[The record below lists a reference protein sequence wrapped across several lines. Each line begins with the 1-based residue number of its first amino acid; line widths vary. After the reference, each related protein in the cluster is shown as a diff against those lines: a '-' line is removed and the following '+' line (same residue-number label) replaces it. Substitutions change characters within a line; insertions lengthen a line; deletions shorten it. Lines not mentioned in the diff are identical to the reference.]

1 MLGLVGF
8 GLVMVYSASAITA
21 QDKLGDSFY
30 FLKRQATAAGIGF
43 LGMAVAM
50 KLGYRRMA
58 RLAYPLLVLAVI
70 LLLIA
75 VLIPGLGT
83 TVGGA
88 RRWLRVPGISVQ
100 PAEIAKV
107 AWVIYL
113 AYSLAKKREKVQH
126 FSIGFLPHLGIAGF
140 LVILCM
146 LEPDFGS
153 SVALLFLM
161 FVMLFAA
168 GAKLSYLVGLGAA
181 RALPFAY
188 HAIASSPY
196 RMKRITAFF
205 DPWANRQG
213 SGYQVAESLMSIG
226 SGGLTGLGLGDGRQK
241 LFFLPEAHTDF
252 IFAIIGEELGL
263 LGVAA
268 LISLYGL
275 VIWRG
280 IRASLN
286 ASEPFGTYLGLGIT
300 SLIAFQAVVNMAVAM
315 GLVPTKG
322 LTLPFISYGGSSLI
336 MLMGAAGLL
345 LSISATA
352 ETVPSGACTAQ
363 SRPRHECRA
372 CSRWSGGHCVRVL
385 IAGGGTGGHLFPGIA
400 LAEEVVTRHPKNDVV
415 FVGTDPRP
423 RGPRGAAERLRVRG
437 HSIARPQGHGR
448 SQAAA
453 GAADA
458 AVELLSV
465 AVAAAQV
472 QARRGRRRGRLFV
485 GPGGDGRVAAAD
497 AHRDS
502 GAERAARPHQQDPR
516 PLREGRSS

>member
-1 MLGLVGF
+1 MNDSRKATIAYDPVLLAAIFGLVGF
-8 GLVMVYSASAITA
+8 GLVMVYSSSAITA
-21 QDKLGDSFY
+21 QDKLGDGFF
-30 FLKRQATAAGIGF
+30 FLKRQAFAAA
-43 LGMAVAM
+43 LGLVAMAVSM

-58 RLAYPLLVLAVI
+58 RLAYPLLVIAVI
-70 LLLIA
+70 LLIA
-75 VLIPGLGT
+75 VLIPGIGT
-83 TVGGA
+83 KVGGA
-88 RRWLRVPGISVQ
+88 KRWIRFPGVSIQ

-113 AYSLAKKREKVQH
+113 SYSLAKKREKVQH

-168 GAKLSYLVGLGAA
+168 GAKLSWLVGSVLLAI
-181 RALPFAY
+181 PFAY
-188 HAIASSPY
+188 TAIATSEY
-196 RMKRITAFF
+196 RMKRITAFL

-226 SGGLTGLGLGDGRQK
+226 SGGVSGLGLGDGRQK

-286 ASEPFGTYLGLGIT
+286 ATEPFGTYLGLGIT
-300 SLIAFQAVVNMAVAM
+300 ALIGFQAVVNMSVAM

-345 LSISATA
+345 LSIS
-352 ETVPSGACTAQ
+352 
-363 SRPRHECRA
+363 
-372 CSRWSGGHCVRVL
+372 
-385 IAGGGTGGHLFPGIA
+385 
-400 LAEEVVTRHPKNDVV
+400 
-415 FVGTDPRP
+415 
-423 RGPRGAAERLRVRG
+423 
-437 HSIARPQGHGR
+437 
-448 SQAAA
+448 
-453 GAADA
+453 GAADGGKNRVK
-458 AVELLSV
+458 AVKV
-465 AVAAAQV
+465 TK
-472 QARRGRRRGRLFV
+472 
-485 GPGGDGRVAAAD
+485 AD
-497 AHRDS
+497 LPMG
-502 GAERAARPHQQDPR
+502 GAEATA
-516 PLREGRSS
+516 